1 MAHKGLSPGRP
12 NPWNVVQYGF
22 YLPLSPEAPVVFNG
36 KTVGFI
42 LNPGDKPE
50 PFGVTVNG
58 NLHIIIVESPGSVV
72 IILHHTADRY
82 GKPQLIKDLQGNVYL
97 SSAAVHHDQV
107 RKPGKTSHA

>member
-1 MAHKGLSPGRP
+1 MTHKSLSSGRP
-12 NPWNVVQYGF
+12 DTRNVVQYGF

-72 IILHHTADRY
+72 IILHHTAHRN
-82 GKPQLIKDLQGNVYL
+82 GKSQLIKDLPVSYTHL
-97 SSAAVHHDQV
+97 TLPTTPYV
-107 RKPGKTSHA
+107 